1 MSVGRVAI
9 QVFWLPASFEDVK
22 RRFRLC
28 YQRNIAE
35 NQPANSQEPPAQ
47 PLQQGPQ
54 MAGHRNFDNT
64 ARPPEKQGRL
74 VPRWSGRHRRR
85 HRLHPHRRSR
95 RHHCGRQ
102 WPQPLLLQHP
112 VNRLSITS
120 AHRKGPCARLNGA
133 DTSTP
138 VFALTGQTLANRVHA
153 AASAAGLGEGL
164 SGHSRRIGMAR
175 SLGKKVCRGPA
186 QVATMV
192 QPVSKPSGRHYGN
205 FLAREE
211 QDCLQPR
218 QRVRLL
224 QNHEYLVN

>member
-9 QVFWLPASFEDVK
+9 QVFWLPAGFEDVK

-28 YQRNIAE
+28 YRRNIAE
-35 NQPANSQEPPAQ
+35 NQPASGQEPPAQ

-74 VPRWSGRHRRR
+74 VPCWSGRHRRR
-85 HRLHPHRRSR
+85 HRLHPHHRGR

-153 AASAAGLGEGL
+153 AASAAGLGEGF
-164 SGHSRRIGMAR
+164 SGHSGRIGMAR
-175 SLGKKVCRGPA
+175 RMVAAGAPNAAVQHQGRWRHGDMVARYTRGESA
-186 QVATMV
+186 GEALKWLT
-192 QPVSKPSGRHYGN
+192 
-205 FLAREE
+205 
-211 QDCLQPR
+211 
-218 QRVRLL
+218 
-224 QNHEYLVN
+224 

>member
-1 MSVGRVAI
+1 M
-9 QVFWLPASFEDVK
+9 K
-22 RRFRLC
+22 RGFRLC
-28 YQRNIAE
+28 YRRNIAE
-35 NQPANSQEPPAQ
+35 NQPASSQEPPAQ

-85 HRLHPHRRSR
+85 HRLHPHHRGR

-133 DTSTP
+133 DTSRQCSPSPGRRWPTGYTP
-138 VFALTGQTLANRVHA
+138 RPAPPASEKASADTA
-153 AASAAGLGEGL
+153 AASAWHGGWLRQGRPTPRSNVRDGGSTVTLWPGTRGAG
-164 SGHSRRIGMAR
+164 
-175 SLGKKVCRGPA
+175 
-186 QVATMV
+186 
-192 QPVSKPSGRHYGN
+192 PSGK
-205 FLAREE
+205 LSSS
-211 QDCLQPR
+211 
-218 QRVRLL
+218 
-224 QNHEYLVN
+224 